1 MITCINISL
10 GRPHVI
16 TSSNDSNTPA
26 SSLLRPVLSSSSPIM
41 KLVAASSVVRPVS
54 ATSSV
59 GRPVGTT
66 SSVGRPVS
74 ATSSVGRPV
83 GASSV
88 VRPVSATSSVGRPVG
103 TTSSV
108 GRPVSATSSVGRPV
122 VATSSVGRPVVATS
136 SVGRPVVATS
146 SVGRPVVATSSVGRP
161 VGASSVV
168 RPDSEFWISDLGL
181 FFKDKKILQSDEWLN
196 DNIIQAAQV
205 LLKGQFGSDIAG
217 WQSPLLGQV
226 AQFKTVIDKP
236 FLQTMHIS
244 NHWILV
250 SNMPYNKESNN
261 IYIYDSLLT
270 SISDSIVN
278 TVCSFFKWRA
288 TDHLNFDM
296 VNLQRQTN
304 SYDCGVF
311 CVAFATELAYGGDP
325 AKCSWY
331 LSRMRSHL
339 IQGLENRKLQPFPKM
354 GQRTVRLGAR
364 IFKSRQITI
373 YCVCRM
379 PNDPQK
385 AMVQCCS
392 CLKWFHIDCCIPDKS
407 VDLSEKWSCSECSF
421 IMKLHE

>member
-1 MITCINISL
+1 
-10 GRPHVI
+10 
-16 TSSNDSNTPA
+16 
-26 SSLLRPVLSSSSPIM
+26 M
-41 KLVAASSVVRPVS
+41 KLVAASSVGRPVGATSSVVRPVGATS
-54 ATSSV
+54 SVVSPVGASSVVRPVGASSVVRPVVATSSV
-59 GRPVGTT
+59 GRPMGAS
-66 SSVGRPVS
+66 SSVGRPVGAS
-74 ATSSVGRPV
+74 SSVGRPV

-88 VRPVSATSSVGRPVG
+88 VRPVV
-103 TTSSV
+103 
-108 GRPVSATSSVGRPV
+108 ATSSVGRPV
-122 VATSSVGRPVVATS
+122 VATSSVGRPVVATSSVGKPVVATS

-168 RPDSEFWISDLGL
+168 RPVSTSSVGSPDSEFWISDLGL

-217 WQSPLLGQV
+217 LQSPLLGQV

-278 TVCSFFKWRA
+278 TVCSFSKWMA

-325 AKCSWY
+325 AKCSWC

-339 IQGLENRKLQPFPKM
+339 IQGLENRKLQTFPKM
-354 GQRTVRLGAR
+354 GRCTVRLGAR

-392 CLKWFHIDCCIPDKS
+392 CLKWFHIDFCIPDKS
-407 VDLSEKWSCSECSF
+407 VDLSEKWSCCKCQF
-421 IMKLHE
+421 IMKLDE

>member
-1 MITCINISL
+1 M
-10 GRPHVI
+10 
-16 TSSNDSNTPA
+16 
-26 SSLLRPVLSSSSPIM
+26 
-41 KLVAASSVVRPVS
+41 
-54 ATSSV
+54 
-59 GRPVGTT
+59 
-66 SSVGRPVS
+66 
-74 ATSSVGRPV
+74 
-83 GASSV
+83 
-88 VRPVSATSSVGRPVG
+88 
-103 TTSSV
+103 
-108 GRPVSATSSVGRPV
+108 
-122 VATSSVGRPVVATS
+122 
-136 SVGRPVVATS
+136 VATS

-278 TVCSFFKWRA
+278 TVCRFFKWRA

-339 IQGLENRKLQPFPKM
+339 IQGLENRKASTFSKD
-354 GQRTVRLGAR
+354 GST
-364 IFKSRQITI
+364 
-373 YCVCRM
+373 YCSPRSK
-379 PNDPQK
+379 D
-385 AMVQCCS
+385 
-392 CLKWFHIDCCIPDKS
+392 I
-407 VDLSEKWSCSECSF
+407 
-421 IMKLHE
+421 